1 MLADSRV
8 FTHSVGIRRRG
19 VGATDGEWVRGEL
32 ARHASLVVRPNF
44 FDEDRLSRCF
54 GVAVNT
60 LGLDTVLKNSAGHKK
75 KRKTRFSGFLTR
87 TEYLSHARSL

>member
-44 FDEDRLSRCF
+44 FDEDRLFSVSGEIS

-60 LGLDTVLKNSAGHKK
+60 LGLDTVLKYGSGQ
-75 KRKTRFSGFLTR
+75 KTEKTFCGF
-87 TEYLSHARSL
+87 

>member
-32 ARHASLVVRPNF
+32 ARQASLVVRPSF

-75 KRKTRFSGFLTR
+75 NGRHIFPVF
-87 TEYLSHARSL
+87 

>member
-19 VGATDGEWVRGEL
+19 VGATDGEWVPTGGEL

-75 KRKTRFSGFLTR
+75 NGRHIFPVF
-87 TEYLSHARSL
+87 